1 MRGRSLL
8 LNAAPLGTS
17 WHLQAHQHCHL
28 MEAPMTPS
36 TGQSIKSTHIATQ
49 SSSTLPSHGRH
60 HPRLQHHAPDGSFKI
75 RDGKPPF
82 LKHLGTLDLGTHYT
96 LVHPS
101 TLLGATTT
109 PCTHENMPDHDI
121 QISSTFQAACII
133 IITVSTS
140 SSHWSQSGQIVA
152 HPLPRHHRHAT
163 FDLTRACKHV
173 CAAKKISFSSPHN
186 FEHASL

>member
-1 MRGRSLL
+1 MLLKHFWKYFENKVFLKVFESFQTDCWCAWLAGSCQLRGRSLL

-49 SSSTLPSHGRH
+49 SSSTLPSHGRS

-82 LKHLGTLDLGTHYT
+82 LKHPRAWYTSHFGTP
-96 LVHPS
+96 VHPAWYLVQHLVPMS
-101 TLLGATTT
+101 T
-109 PCTHENMPDHDI
+109 C
-121 QISSTFQAACII
+121 QIT
-133 IITVSTS
+133 
-140 SSHWSQSGQIVA
+140 
-152 HPLPRHHRHAT
+152 
-163 FDLTRACKHV
+163 
-173 CAAKKISFSSPHN
+173 ISKYRPPSKQP
-186 FEHASL
+186 ASKS